1 MGKLN
6 PQGLKGLIERPGRY
20 PDGQGLFFKT
30 LGLGRAYWTYRY
42 RIGGKERETSIG
54 PYPEIGIEQA
64 RIKHADLR
72 AMVLKKIDPVG
83 DKRNAKA
90 AVAAKAAVPTF
101 GQCADQYIAAHE
113 SGWKNPKHR
122 QQWAMTLREY
132 CRPIRE
138 TSVDQIDAK
147 AVLKVLEPK
156 WRDAPETMSR
166 LRGRIEVVLA
176 AAQVAGW
183 LDPDKPNPARWK
195 NWLDH
200 MLPAPKKIGSRGH
213 HAAMD
218 YRNLPTFMAK
228 LGQTVGDSSRA
239 LAFTILTCARTGE
252 ALGATWDEID
262 FQTATWTIPKERM
275 KMAKPHDVPLS
286 DAAVAILRAQEIRR
300 TDRNDHVFP
309 GRPMRGLSNMAMA
322 MLIRRLGAGDCTV
335 HGMRSA
341 ARSWMADNAVPF
353 ELAEACLAHQ
363 VGNAVVAAYQRS
375 SMLERRRPI
384 MSAWADFVTGKTN
397 DNVVPLRRGAASE

>member
-6 PQGLKGLIERPGRY
+6 PQGLKGLIEKPDRY

-30 LGLGRAYWTYRY
+30 LGQGRAYWTYRY
-42 RIGGKERETSIG
+42 RVGGKERETSLG
-54 PYPEIGIEQA
+54 PYPETTLEHA
-64 RIKHADLR
+64 RIKHAELR
-72 AMVLKKIDPVG
+72 AMVVKKIDPVG

-90 AVAAKAAVPTF
+90 AVAAKATVPTF

-113 SGWKNPKHR
+113 SGWRNPKHR
-122 QQWAMTLREY
+122 QQWAMTLRKY

-138 TSVDQIDAK
+138 TPVDQIDAK
-147 AVLKVLEPK
+147 AVLRVLQPK
-156 WRDAPETMSR
+156 WNEAPETMSR

-176 AAQVAGW
+176 SAQVAGW
-183 LDPDKPNPARWK
+183 VDPDKPNPARWK

-218 YRNLPTFMAK
+218 YRDLPAFMAK
-228 LGQTVGDSSRA
+228 LGQTVGDASRA
-239 LAFTILTCARTGE
+239 LAFTILTCARTSE
-252 ALGATWDEID
+252 TLGMTWDEIS
-262 FQTATWTIPKERM
+262 FETATWRIDRKRM

-286 DAAVAILRAQEIRR
+286 DAAVAILRAQDIGR
-300 TDRNDHVFP
+300 TDRNDHVFL
-309 GRPMRGLSNMAMA
+309 GRSMRPLSNMAMA
-322 MLIRRLGAGDCTV
+322 MLLRRMGAGDFTV

-341 ARSWMADNAVPF
+341 ARSWMADQGVAF

-363 VGNAVVAAYQRS
+363 VGNAVVQAYQRS
-375 SMLERRRPI
+375 SMLERRRPVI
-384 MSAWADFVTGKTN
+384 QAWASFVCGEIA
-397 DNVVPLRRGAASE
+397 DNVVSIR